1 MKYKMDS
8 PHAIVRSHSPAV
20 AIRGT
25 DYNRAA
31 SSTYPS
37 DRKRYSSHSLT
48 RSSKNSNSL
57 QHRSSLNSKATNRQ
71 TTNYKSFPT
80 YLPLLTPRPVPEVNL
95 THVAHDNRSRRRN
108 NQTDPSYQTCPSL
121 NARQPKVQTTVIIR
135 PILKSKSQ
143 LFVHIFRKIRSISRG
158 RSKFNVLAS
167 SNDQG
172 QENNFVL

>member
-1 MKYKMDS
+1 MKRKIES
-8 PHAIVRSHSPAV
+8 PHAIVRSRSPAV
-20 AIRGT
+20 TNRST

-57 QHRSSLNSKATNRQ
+57 QHRSSLYSKATNRQ
-71 TTNYKSFPT
+71 APNYKSFPT
-80 YLPLLTPRPVPEVNL
+80 YLPLLPLRPVPEFNL

-108 NQTDPSYQTCPSL
+108 NQTDPSYQPRSSL
-121 NARQPKVQTTVIIR
+121 NARQTKVQTTVIIR
-135 PILKSKSQ
+135 PKL
-143 LFVHIFRKIRSISRG
+143 RSISRG
-158 RSKFNVLAS
+158 QSKFNALAP

-172 QENNFVL
+172 HENNFVL